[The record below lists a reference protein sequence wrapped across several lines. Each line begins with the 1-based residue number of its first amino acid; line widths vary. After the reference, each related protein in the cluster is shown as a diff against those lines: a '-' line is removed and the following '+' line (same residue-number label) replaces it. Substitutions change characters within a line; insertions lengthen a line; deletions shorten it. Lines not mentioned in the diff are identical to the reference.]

1 MAMLLPCTVRKP
13 ATTHH
18 SPSHPMM
25 ASEVI
30 MSLPTWKSL
39 TVATHTTARTR
50 APTPRGRTRAPT
62 RAPIR
67 AHTQEVPIWVS
78 NMGNY
83 GQTNCRM
90 FCSATNH
97 GFIQLFLNGTGG
109 YRNLIGDIPA
119 TQPRSLVSPQLHS
132 PHLSCACLRPPKV
145 PKSMR
150 NLRIGNGYGC
160 YFQD

>member
-1 MAMLLPCTVRKP
+1 MEHMGHDIAIFASYKLQPASSWSLNIIYGNAAMPCTVRKP

-50 APTPRGRTRAPT
+50 APTPGGRTRAPT
-62 RAPIR
+62 RAPIQ

-90 FCSATNH
+90 FWSATNH
-97 GFIQLFLNGTGG
+97 GFIQLFLNGTSGTG
-109 YRNLIGDIPA
+109 FKIIKWL
-119 TQPRSLVSPQLHS
+119 
-132 PHLSCACLRPPKV
+132 
-145 PKSMR
+145 
-150 NLRIGNGYGC
+150 
-160 YFQD
+160 